1 MITLLFFVVAV
12 AALLSGL
19 AWFAFATKS
28 RTSDTLP
35 IGGHERE
42 ITHISNLPYVKQA
55 LSSSDFDF
63 LKRNG
68 SPALA
73 KRVHSERKK
82 LTLTYLAAL
91 HKDFDRLLHTLR
103 VLALMSPNVQA
114 LTELRS
120 LRLRVEFS
128 YLYYSIYLRLLLGLA
143 PFEAISQ
150 LSHIVS
156 GLTVQ
161 LESAM
166 SQLTEQAALP
176 DELLP

>member
-1 MITLLFFVVAV
+1 MTTLLFFVALV
-12 AALLSGL
+12 ALLLGGL
-19 AWFAFATKS
+19 TWFAFANKR
-28 RTSDTLP
+28 RTSEKLP

-42 ITHISNLPYVKQA
+42 ITHISNLPYIKQA
-55 LSSSDFDF
+55 QSKSDFDF

-73 KRVHSERKK
+73 NRIHNERKK
-82 LTLTYLAAL
+82 ITLTYLAAL
-91 HKDFDRLLHTLR
+91 RKDFDRILHTLR

-114 LTELRS
+114 VTEIRTLKLRA
-120 LRLRVEFS
+120 EFS
-128 YLYYSIYLRLLLGLA
+128 YLYYSIYLRLQLGIA
-143 PFEAISQ
+143 PFESISQ
-150 LSHIVS
+150 LSHIIS
-156 GLTVQ
+156 ALTVQ